1 MAKLRLIIVALGN
14 ALLVACSS
22 AEAQPPDISGLTTPS
37 GWQSLPALATA
48 VSTAAK
54 ATGVTITGSEA
65 WGEPA
70 IGCYAMWIALRGT
83 GTTVAQVFKGLD
95 AAGIVP
101 KDFIKPTTEYGQI
114 SLSFERGEH
123 RGRLRV
129 HTGDG
134 RLSAI
139 ACFANAREPA
149 SCEAGCKSLLGAS
162 R

>member
-1 MAKLRLIIVALGN
+1 MAKLRLVAT
-14 ALLVACSS
+14 ALLVACSGS
-22 AEAQPPDISGLTTPS
+22 AEAQPPEISGLSTPS
-37 GWQSLPALATA
+37 GWQSLPVLATA
-48 VSTAAK
+48 VRTAAQ
-54 ATGVTITGSEA
+54 AHGVTIAGSEA

-83 GTTVAQVFKGLD
+83 GTTVAQVFTGLD
-95 AAGIVP
+95 KAGIVP
-101 KDFIKPTTEYGQI
+101 KDFVKPTTEYGPI
-114 SLSFERGEH
+114 SLGFERGEH

-129 HTGDG
+129 HTSDG

-149 SCEAGCKSLLGAS
+149 SCEAGCKALLGAS